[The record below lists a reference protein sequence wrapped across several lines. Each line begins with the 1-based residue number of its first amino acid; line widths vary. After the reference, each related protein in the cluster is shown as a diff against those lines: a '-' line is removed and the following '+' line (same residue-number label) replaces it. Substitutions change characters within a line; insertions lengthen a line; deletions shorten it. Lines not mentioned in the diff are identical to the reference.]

1 MRIGLAWRAFHERSG
16 LPRYCVELARRLA
29 RTDELHL
36 FARTVEASI
45 PGTKSV
51 TRFPF
56 DFRSKRVEYGPNT
69 VVNSAVLRTAKALR
83 RLDIVNT
90 QGAELLGFDVITAH
104 GTWWGHFRAHA
115 AEDSVLRAELGKS
128 MFPVV
133 ERANYRL
140 RRYKRVIA
148 VSELTRRELRGTYE
162 VPDEDIVTIPEGVDV
177 ARFRPDETRRRA
189 WRSRMGFDGDFV
201 LLHVTTDFVRKGL
214 RTIIRAMPSL
224 SRNARLIVVG
234 REDPAPYQ
242 EEARRLGVADQ
253 ITYVPYAE
261 AIEDFYAGADVF
273 VFPSHY
279 EAFGL
284 SVLEAMAAGLPT
296 VCTRS
301 LGVAEL
307 LTDGNDAILVNRWDN
322 PTELAEAVNRLGPDA
337 RRTIGRAA
345 RSTAERHPWELT
357 TRETRIVYESCL
369 RR

>member
-29 RTDELHL
+29 KTDDLHL

-51 TRFPF
+51 SRFPF
-56 DFRSKRVEYGPNT
+56 EFRSKRIEYGPNT
-69 VVNSAVLRTAKALR
+69 VVNSAILRTAKGLR
-83 RLDIVNT
+83 RLDVVNT
-90 QGAELLGFDVITAH
+90 QGAELLGLDVITAH

-115 AEDSVLRAELGKS
+115 AKDPALRAELRKS

-140 RRYKRVIA
+140 HRYKRVIA
-148 VSELTRRELRGTYE
+148 VSELTRRELRETYG
-162 VPDEDIVTIPEGVDV
+162 VPDEDIVTISEGVDV
-177 ARFRPDETRRRA
+177 SRFRPDESRRRA
-189 WRSRMGFDGDFV
+189 WRSRMGFEGDFV

-214 RTIIRAMPSL
+214 RTIVRAMPAFP
-224 SRNARLIVVG
+224 REARLVVVG
-234 REDPAPYQ
+234 REDPTPYQ
-242 EEARRLGVADQ
+242 EEARHLGVRERITFVPHAD
-253 ITYVPYAE
+253 
-261 AIEDFYAGADVF
+261 AIEEFYAGADAF

-284 SVLEAMAAGLPT
+284 SVLEGMASGLPV

-307 LTDGNDAILVNRWDN
+307 LTDGRDAVLVDHWDD
-322 PTELAEAVNRLGPDA
+322 PKALADAVNRLGPEA
-337 RRTIGRAA
+337 RRTMGRAA
-345 RSTAERHPWELT
+345 RATAESHPWEETARLT
-357 TRETRIVYESCL
+357 RDVYEACL